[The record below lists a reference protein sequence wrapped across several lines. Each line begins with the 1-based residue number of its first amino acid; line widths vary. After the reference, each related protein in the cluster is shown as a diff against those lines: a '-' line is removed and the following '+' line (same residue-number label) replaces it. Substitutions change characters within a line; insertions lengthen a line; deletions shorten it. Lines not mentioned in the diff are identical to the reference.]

1 MKKLCHAFA
10 IIAAL
15 AVAAFGQ
22 TPTPPKPAAG
32 GAAPTASAATGGTGA
47 EGKLAYINVARW
59 GPGINEL
66 KEKLEV
72 LNAEFAPKQKEL
84 EVMEAELNNLK
95 SKIQN
100 QGNTVSAQVRNQ
112 WVEEGAEK
120 ERQLKRKAED
130 YQAMG
135 NKRQAEVTQPVYEKI
150 SKFLEGY
157 CQQRGIVMLLE
168 GGAVQ
173 QTGVVIYASNAT
185 DITED
190 FMAQYNK
197 ANPGTG
203 TAAAAPAGAA
213 KKP

>member
-1 MKKLCHAFA
+1 MKKLCLAFA
-10 IIAAL
+10 IIAAM
-15 AVAAFGQ
+15 AIAAFAQ
-22 TPTPPKPAAG
+22 TPPPPKPAAG
-32 GAAPTASAATGGTGA
+32 GAAPAAATGGGGTGA
-47 EGKLAYINVARW
+47 EGKLAYVNTARF

-84 EVMEAELNNLK
+84 EGLEAEINNLK

-112 WVEEGAEK
+112 WVEEGTEK
-120 ERQLKRKAED
+120 ERLLKRKAED

-135 NKRQAEVTQPVYEKI
+135 NKRQAELTQPIYEKI
-150 SKFLEGY
+150 GKFLEGY
-157 CQQRGIVMLLE
+157 CQQRGIVMVLE

-173 QTGVVIYASNAT
+173 QTGVVLYASTAT

-197 ANPGTG
+197 ANPGSG
-203 TAAAAPAGAA
+203 TAAP

>member
-1 MKKLCHAFA
+1 MKKLCLALA
-10 IIAAL
+10 IVAAL
-15 AVAAFGQ
+15 TVAAFAQ
-22 TPTPPKPAAG
+22 TPPPPKPASG
-32 GAAPTASAATGGTGA
+32 GTTPAAAASTGGTGA
-47 EGKLAYINVARW
+47 EGKLAYINTARF

-66 KEKLEV
+66 KEKLEA
-72 LNAEFAPKQKEL
+72 LNAEFAPKLKEL
-84 EVMEAELNNLK
+84 EALETELNNLK

-120 ERQLKRKAED
+120 ERQFKRKTED
-130 YQAMG
+130 YQALG

-150 SKFLEGY
+150 GKFLEGY
-157 CQQRGIVMLLE
+157 CQQRGIIMVLE

-173 QTGVVIYASNAT
+173 QTGVVLYAATAT

-197 ANPGTG
+197 TNPGSG
-203 TAAAAPAGAA
+203 AAA

>member
-1 MKKLCHAFA
+1 MKKLCLAFA
-10 IIAAL
+10 IIAAM
-15 AVAAFGQ
+15 AIAAFAQ
-22 TPTPPKPAAG
+22 TPPPPKPAAG
-32 GAAPTASAATGGTGA
+32 GAAPAATTGGGGTGA
-47 EGKLAYINVARW
+47 EGKLAYVNTARF

-84 EVMEAELNNLK
+84 EGLEAEINNLK

-112 WVEEGAEK
+112 WVEEGTEK
-120 ERQLKRKAED
+120 ERLLKRKAED

-135 NKRQAEVTQPVYEKI
+135 NKRQAELTQPIYEKI
-150 SKFLEGY
+150 GKFLEGY
-157 CQQRGIVMLLE
+157 CQQRGIVMVLE

-173 QTGVVIYASNAT
+173 QTGVVLYASTAT

-197 ANPGTG
+197 ANPGSG
-203 TAAAAPAGAA
+203 TAAP

>member
-1 MKKLCHAFA
+1 MKKLCLAFA

-15 AVAAFGQ
+15 AVAAFAQ
-22 TPTPPKPAAG
+22 TPPPPKPTSG
-32 GAAPTASAATGGTGA
+32 GAAPAAAAPAGGTGA
-47 EGKLAYINVARW
+47 EGKLAYVNTARF

-66 KEKLEV
+66 KEKLEA
-72 LNAEFAPKQKEL
+72 LNAEFQPKLKEL
-84 EVMEAELNNLK
+84 EVLETDVNNLK
-95 SKIQN
+95 NKIQT

-112 WVEEGAEK
+112 WVEEGTEK

-130 YQAMG
+130 YKALG
-135 NKRQAEVTQPVYEKI
+135 DKRQAEVTQPIYEKI
-150 SKFLEGY
+150 GKFLEGY
-157 CQQRGIVMLLE
+157 CQQRGIIMVLE

-173 QTGVVIYASNAT
+173 QTGVVLYASTAT

-197 ANPGTG
+197 ANPGSG
-203 TAAAAPAGAA
+203 TAAP

>member
-1 MKKLCHAFA
+1 MKKLCLAFA

-15 AVAAFGQ
+15 AVAAFAQ
-22 TPTPPKPAAG
+22 TPPPPKPASG
-32 GAAPTASAATGGTGA
+32 GAAPAAAAPAGGTGA
-47 EGKLAYINVARW
+47 EGKLAYVNTARF

-66 KEKLEV
+66 KEKLEA
-72 LNAEFAPKQKEL
+72 LNAEFQPKLKEL
-84 EVMEAELNNLK
+84 EVLETDVNNLK
-95 SKIQN
+95 NKIQT

-112 WVEEGAEK
+112 WVEEGTEK

-130 YQAMG
+130 YKALG
-135 NKRQAEVTQPVYEKI
+135 DKRQAEVTQPIYEKI
-150 SKFLEGY
+150 GKFLEGY
-157 CQQRGIVMLLE
+157 CQQRGIIMVLE

-173 QTGVVIYASNAT
+173 QTGVVLYASTAT

-197 ANPGTG
+197 ANPGSG
-203 TAAAAPAGAA
+203 TAAP

>member
-1 MKKLCHAFA
+1 MKKLCLAFA

-15 AVAAFGQ
+15 AVAAFAQ
-22 TPTPPKPAAG
+22 TPAPPKPTSG
-32 GAAPTASAATGGTGA
+32 GAAPAAGAATGGTGA
-47 EGKLAYINVARW
+47 EGKLAYVNTARF

-66 KEKLEV
+66 KEKLEA
-72 LNAEFAPKQKEL
+72 LNAEFGPKLKEL
-84 EVMEAELNNLK
+84 EALETELNNLK

-112 WVEEGAEK
+112 WVEEGTEK
-120 ERQLKRKAED
+120 ERMLKRKTED
-130 YQAMG
+130 YQAIG

-150 SKFLEGY
+150 GKFLEGY
-157 CQQRGIVMLLE
+157 CQQRGIIMVLE

-173 QTGVVIYASNAT
+173 QTGVVLYAATAT

-197 ANPGTG
+197 ANPGSG
-203 TAAAAPAGAA
+203 TAAPAA

>member
-1 MKKLCHAFA
+1 MKKLCLAFA
-10 IIAAL
+10 IIAAM
-15 AVAAFGQ
+15 AIAAFAQ
-22 TPTPPKPAAG
+22 TPPPPKPAAG
-32 GAAPTASAATGGTGA
+32 GAAPAAATGGGGTGA
-47 EGKLAYINVARW
+47 EGKLAYVNTARF

-84 EVMEAELNNLK
+84 EGLEAEINNLK

-112 WVEEGAEK
+112 WVEEGTEK
-120 ERQLKRKAED
+120 ERLLKRKAED

-135 NKRQAEVTQPVYEKI
+135 NKRQAELTQPIYEKI
-150 SKFLEGY
+150 GKFLEGY
-157 CQQRGIVMLLE
+157 CQQRGIVMVLE

-173 QTGVVIYASNAT
+173 QTGVVLYASTAT

-190 FMAQYNK
+190 FMAQDNK
-197 ANPGTG
+197 ANPRSG
-203 TAAAAPAGAA
+203 TAAP